1 MKKYYEL
8 VKLHKLK
15 FGLTEFFV
23 MLAAVIYIVG
33 YPLLASAVS
42 ATCERQTLS
51 YGTVRAGGYG
61 IGLSG
66 TGDKSD
72 DKSLPARNVSGT
84 GLSNST
90 DVDINRSVMIK
101 EGSYVQGAVQDG
113 EPTTG
118 ISPAGSAV
126 NGTSLFM
133 AMTNGTG
140 TPVAAVGYQET
151 ELEFA
156 SSPVRNLTF
165 SVLDIE
171 QNMQYKEVA
180 KVSVYESG
188 SNTPI
193 SDISQYGVID
203 NNSVDYTGSNVYKA
217 NASTVSS
224 GNSAITQGNIAFDLG
239 NKLISKVVITYTF
252 ESLDGSPFSGSAGM
266 ILKDVSFDGPCIGLA
281 VNATAIGDTVTLD
294 YTISNIG
301 GLPLTAIT
309 LPEDLDAIFGANN
322 YTIVSAPS
330 LISGEP
336 TIVPNGSFAT
346 SGDILQ
352 SSSALAVDAS
362 SVVRLVV
369 KIKNPAVGGD
379 GKGNYSSTENVV
391 GRPLAAT
398 AYTVSDDS
406 VAGANVDVN
415 GNGDAADDTGPWTVA
430 LSSVANVPGTPST
443 GNTSRLSKPLQVAGV
458 SSVALAPLAY
468 LNRSRLLARFK
479 R

>member
-23 MLAAVIYIVG
+23 LLAAAIYIVG
-33 YPLLASAVS
+33 YPLLASAAS
-42 ATCERQTLS
+42 TTCERQTLS
-51 YGTVRAGGYG
+51 YGTVRTGGYG

-90 DVDINRSVMIK
+90 DVDVNRSVMIK

-126 NGTSLFM
+126 NGTSLYM

-171 QNMQYKEVA
+171 QNMQFKEVA

-224 GNSAITQGNIAFDLG
+224 GNGAITQGNIAFDLG

-309 LPEDLDAIFGANN
+309 LPEDLDAIFGAGN
-322 YTIVSAPS
+322 YTLVSAPA
-330 LISGEP
+330 LVAGEQ
-336 TIVPNGSFAT
+336 TIVANGAFLGAGS
-346 SGDILQ
+346 SDILKP
-352 SSSALAVDAS
+352 SSELQLYKS
-362 SVVRLVV
+362 SIVRLVV
-369 KIKNPAVGGD
+369 KVKNPAVGGD
-379 GKGNYSSTENVV
+379 GKGNYSSTEQVS
-391 GRPLAAT
+391 GRPIAST
-398 AYTVSDDS
+398 AYLVTDDS
-406 VAGANVDVN
+406 VSGTKVDVS
-415 GNGDAADDTGPWTVA
+415 GDGSAADDMGPWVVN
-430 LSSVANVPGTPST
+430 LSSVNSVPGAPKT
-443 GNTSRLSKPLQVAGV
+443 GATGASLKPLQLAGLIL
-458 SSVALAPLAY
+458 LAPLTY
-468 LNRSRLLARFK
+468 LNRGRLFAKFK
-479 R
+479 K

>member
-33 YPLLASAVS
+33 YPLLASAAS

-118 ISPAGSAV
+118 ISPTGSAV
-126 NGTSLFM
+126 NGTSLYM

-171 QNMQYKEVA
+171 QTTQFKEVA

-193 SDISQYGVID
+193 ADISQYGVID

-217 NASTVSS
+217 NSSTVSS

-252 ESLDGSPFSGSAGM
+252 ESLDGSPFSGSAG
-266 ILKDVSFDGPCIGLA
+266 IIFKDVSFDGPCIGLA
-281 VNATAIGDTVTLD
+281 VNATTQGDQVTLD
-294 YTISNIG
+294 YTITNMG
-301 GLPLTAIT
+301 GLPLTAIS
-309 LPEDLDAIFGANN
+309 LPEDLDAIFGAGN
-322 YTIVSAPS
+322 YTIVAAPS
-330 LISGEP
+330 RVAGES
-336 TIVPNGSFAT
+336 TIVANGGFAGT
-346 SGDILQ
+346 GDILKPE
-352 SSSALAVDAS
+352 SALELDKTS
-362 SVVRLVV
+362 IVRLVV

-379 GKGNYSSTENVV
+379 GKGNYSSTEEVS
-391 GRPLAAT
+391 GRPLAQT
-398 AYTVSDDS
+398 ALRVSDDS
-406 VAGANVDVN
+406 TAGAVADVN
-415 GNGDAADDTGPWTVA
+415 KNGDASDDMSPWQVS
-430 LSSVANVPGTPST
+430 LSSVASVPGSPKSGATIGAVRS
-443 GNTSRLSKPLQVAGV
+443 LQIIGA
-458 SSVALAPLAY
+458 SSVIVGPLLYA
-468 LNRSRLLARFK
+468 NRARLLSILK

>member
-23 MLAAVIYIVG
+23 MLAAVIYIV
-33 YPLLASAVS
+33 
-42 ATCERQTLS
+42 
-51 YGTVRAGGYG
+51 GYG

-171 QNMQYKEVA
+171 QNMQYREVA
-180 KVSVYESG
+180 KVSVYESQFPIYH
-188 SNTPI
+188 NT
-193 SDISQYGVID
+193 
-203 NNSVDYTGSNVYKA
+203 
-217 NASTVSS
+217 
-224 GNSAITQGNIAFDLG
+224 
-239 NKLISKVVITYTF
+239 
-252 ESLDGSPFSGSAGM
+252 ES
-266 ILKDVSFDGPCIGLA
+266 
-281 VNATAIGDTVTLD
+281 
-294 YTISNIG
+294 
-301 GLPLTAIT
+301 
-309 LPEDLDAIFGANN
+309 
-322 YTIVSAPS
+322 
-330 LISGEP
+330 
-336 TIVPNGSFAT
+336 
-346 SGDILQ
+346 
-352 SSSALAVDAS
+352 
-362 SVVRLVV
+362 
-369 KIKNPAVGGD
+369 
-379 GKGNYSSTENVV
+379 
-391 GRPLAAT
+391 
-398 AYTVSDDS
+398 
-406 VAGANVDVN
+406 
-415 GNGDAADDTGPWTVA
+415 
-430 LSSVANVPGTPST
+430 
-443 GNTSRLSKPLQVAGV
+443 
-458 SSVALAPLAY
+458 
-468 LNRSRLLARFK
+468 
-479 R
+479 